1 MAKERLID
9 TSVVPNNNA
18 LSLSIVHN
26 ACSVFPSLVMHVCT
40 ATKIFLY
47 HIGSSATSNSID
59 LFLIDVFSKV
69 VFGNTLFF
77 RSSRIA
83 ANSLSYP
90 ALFSADVNAE

>member
-69 VFGNTLFF
+69 VFGNTSVAERKSK
-77 RSSRIA
+77 RSK
-83 ANSLSYP
+83 
-90 ALFSADVNAE
+90 